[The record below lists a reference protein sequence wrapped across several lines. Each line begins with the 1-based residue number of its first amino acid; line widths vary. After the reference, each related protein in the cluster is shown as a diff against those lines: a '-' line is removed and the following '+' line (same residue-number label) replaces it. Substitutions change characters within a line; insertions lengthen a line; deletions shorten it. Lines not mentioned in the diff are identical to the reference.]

1 MATIKMPPEQSQN
14 KKRFYQQH
22 RINTLKKA
30 LALVGS
36 VDEWPAELKEAGEA
50 LQAKR
55 ARMIKEQGGE
65 GVITEVERDAID
77 AKLQTTVL
85 RQWVWNYIKGME
97 CPVNKVKRK
106 PFPVAESFV
115 SLVRAESEAS
125 ENLSILRQK
134 RPKPE
139 PLSLNDYITTNGKKP
154 VIKEEPTPSD
164 QLASEAT
171 T

>member
-77 AKLQTTVL
+77 AKLQNSGKGRYANDAAGLSRVPGL
-85 RQWVWNYIKGME
+85 KNNAKYLIYGDRVYIEAKRRIRKGE
-97 CPVNKVKRK
+97 
-106 PFPVAESFV
+106 EILV
-115 SLVRAESEAS
+115 SYGREFWALQRLIG
-125 ENLSILRQK
+125 NR
-134 RPKPE
+134 
-139 PLSLNDYITTNGKKP
+139 
-154 VIKEEPTPSD
+154 
-164 QLASEAT
+164 
-171 T
+171 